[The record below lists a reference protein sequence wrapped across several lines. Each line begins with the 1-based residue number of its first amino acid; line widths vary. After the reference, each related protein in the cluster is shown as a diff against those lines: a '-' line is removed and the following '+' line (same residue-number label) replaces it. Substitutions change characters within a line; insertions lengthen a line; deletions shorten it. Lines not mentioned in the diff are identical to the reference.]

1 MTEDIQRPPGKT
13 TVAPEVLLTIARLT
27 TLQVE
32 GVHQMS
38 AVPAGV
44 KGFLRRE
51 VAEGVH
57 LQVQDD
63 VVYLDIYVVLDHD
76 VNVRETGR
84 RIQQEVARAIRE
96 TVGMPVGAVNVHVQ
110 DIAYPAEG

>member
-13 TVAPEVLLTIARLT
+13 TVAPEVLLTIAHLT

-32 GVHQMS
+32 GVSHMS
-38 AVPAGV
+38 SVPSGV

-51 VAEGVH
+51 ATEGVH
-57 LQVQDD
+57 LQVQDN
-63 VVYLDIYVVLDHD
+63 VVYLDLYVVLDHD

-84 RIQQEVARAIRE
+84 RIQQEVARAISE
-96 TVGMPVGAVNVHVQ
+96 TVGMPVGAVNVHVE
-110 DIAYPAEG
+110 DIAFPNEE